1 MLLALPAAAFAQT
14 SADTIVAPSAMCRG
28 EMISSVEIY
37 SHPPGSALVSDVWKD
52 VTHRAPTNRRV
63 IEAYL
68 RVHAGHRC
76 RELERSES
84 ERLLRAQRFIAA
96 ATVRAVHVG
105 QDSVKIVV
113 NTVDD
118 FAPILGGS
126 TSNGS
131 VSSIQVGTE
140 NLNGMGTTVELS
152 AERGFQFRSGYGGD
166 IVQYG
171 AFGHPYTLAIGG
183 DLHPQGD
190 ALRFEFAKPF
200 LTDQQPNGFHFGAA
214 EVNGFYDLT
223 RPVGQDVFIDVKR
236 AGYDAGF
243 GVRLGPIN
251 TRGTVIVLGAM
262 VMGEAVNT
270 AAHGVFMTDTALV
283 PAPSLPEIDNRYVP
297 MTVLRVGVIAGIR
310 ALKFRVVRGFDAIT
324 GEQDIGIGTQFG
336 LFAGPSIMSSPS
348 GGDYFMSGDFYA
360 GMGGPQSLLEM
371 RLLGEARAD
380 KQDQRWDGVVGF
392 GKFVWYFK
400 PSLEETRIAT
410 VELSEV
416 QHLAFPL
423 QLSFF
428 DHVGG
433 LWGFP
438 NAPTVGGSR
447 AILRMEERHTMRF
460 ITQRADW
467 AMAVFANAGKIWAGD
482 VPFGETSPV
491 RAAVGVSLLASYPAG
506 GKRTYRVDFAVPI
519 NPDGAKFELRFSA
532 GDDTHS
538 IWRQPN
544 DIGVAHSTA
553 TLSNFGS
560 WTPAK

>member
-1 MLLALPAAAFAQT
+1 
-14 SADTIVAPSAMCRG
+14 MCRG
-28 EMISSVEIY
+28 EMITTVEIN
-37 SHPPGSALVSDVWKD
+37 SHPPGSALVANVWKD
-52 VTHRAPTNRRV
+52 VTHFMGMHRAPTNYRV
-63 IEAYL
+63 IAAYL
-68 RVHAGHRC
+68 RVHVGTRC
-76 RELERSES
+76 RELDRSES

-105 QDSVKIVV
+105 EDSVKIVV

-126 TSNGS
+126 TSNGT
-131 VSSIQVGTE
+131 VSSLQVGTE

-152 AERGFQFRSGYGGD
+152 AERGFQFRNGYGGD

-200 LTDQQPNGFHFGAA
+200 LTDQQPNGFHFGGV
-214 EVNGFYDLT
+214 EQNGFYELL
-223 RPVGQDVFIDVKR
+223 RPVGDNVFMDVKR

-262 VMGEAVNT
+262 LMGEAVNT
-270 AAHGVFMTDTALV
+270 AANAVFMTDTAIV
-283 PAPSLPEIDNRYVP
+283 PAGSQPEVDNRYMAMSV
-297 MTVLRVGVIAGIR
+297 MRVGLIAGIR
-310 ALKFRVVRGFDAIT
+310 ALKFRVVKGYDAIT

-336 LFAGPSIMSSPS
+336 VFAGPSIMSSAGS
-348 GGDYFMSGDFYA
+348 GDYFMSGDFYA
-360 GMGGPQSLLEM
+360 GMGGPSSLLEIRM
-371 RLLGEARAD
+371 LGEGRAA
-380 KQDQRWDGVVGF
+380 KQDQRWDGVVGY
-392 GKFVWYFK
+392 GKFVWYVK
-400 PSLEETRIAT
+400 PSLEETRIT
-410 VELSEV
+410 DLELSGV

-423 QLSFF
+423 QLTFA
-428 DHVGG
+428 DHIGG

-438 NAPTVGGSR
+438 NSRSAGGDR
-447 AILRMEERHTMRF
+447 VIMRVEERHTMRF
-460 ITQRADW
+460 ITRRADW
-467 AMAVFANAGKIWAGD
+467 AMALFANAGKIWAGD
-482 VPFGETSPV
+482 VPYGETSPI

-506 GKRTYRVDFAVPI
+506 GKRTYRVDFAVPV
-519 NPDGAKFELRFSA
+519 NPDGAKFEIRFSA

-544 DIGVAHSTA
+544 DIAVAHSTA
-553 TLSNFGS
+553 SLSNFGS
-560 WTPAK
+560 WTPANVVH